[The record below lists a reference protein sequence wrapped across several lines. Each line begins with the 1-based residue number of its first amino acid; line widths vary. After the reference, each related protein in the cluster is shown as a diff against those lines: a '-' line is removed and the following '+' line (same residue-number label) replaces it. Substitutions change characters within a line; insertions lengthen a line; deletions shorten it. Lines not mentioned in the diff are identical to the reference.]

1 MSDQAKADK
10 PKPDQKKY
18 LAVQFF
24 SNLIGVVVVVAFLAW
39 IVFGLYGPGS
49 GTLIEVRAF
58 ALLFLLCFVL
68 IQCHGAVINTRRDF
82 IRGRWVM
89 GDPAGREPDGV
100 FNPWRRIGPLALP
113 AGVAVSLAAWFLVPL
128 TGDESFK
135 LFTIDTIVFVPL
147 LLGTTVLI
155 AVILPRDQVCF
166 VHALRER
173 SAGAVP
179 GFGAYFVIEHLLPW
193 AVIQGLINMGI
204 GLKQFKWVLEGP
216 EQAEV
221 ISSSLVAWDFGIVF
235 GILYFFMFI
244 SSDGQVRGDVRL
256 GRLTPKQF
264 RASRLGRVGL
274 PVIAVGV
281 ILTTVLA
288 MIAVGSIM
296 QWLLPV
302 AGLDEFSVETAV
314 ALKTLGALLGTL
326 AGCGVGVW
334 WGRRKESALM
344 EA

>member
-1 MSDQAKADK
+1 VSDQAKADK

-39 IVFGLYGPGS
+39 IVFGLFGPGS

-221 ISSSLVAWDFGIVF
+221 IS
-235 GILYFFMFI
+235 
-244 SSDGQVRGDVRL
+244 VRL

-302 AGLDEFSVETAV
+302 AGLDELSIETAV